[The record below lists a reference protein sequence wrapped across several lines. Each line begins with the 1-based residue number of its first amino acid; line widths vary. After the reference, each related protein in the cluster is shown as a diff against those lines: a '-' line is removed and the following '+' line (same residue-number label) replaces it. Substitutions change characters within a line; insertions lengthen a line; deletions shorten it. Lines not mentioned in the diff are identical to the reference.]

1 MLNMSRSFILL
12 AIVVFAG
19 CTSSGSQQAPPPIE
33 LRGVWLTEDEVVT
46 SREHVAATLQF
57 LADHHFNAVFP
68 IVWNGGKTLYPSTVM
83 EQWFGMGS
91 ASRVNA
97 RDPLAE
103 LIEEAR
109 TRGIAVIPTFGSSLG
124 SLPPTNE
131 RIVLMKPHW
140 AARDRQGKMVVRDG
154 VEWLNPVHPEVQELV
169 FALLSE
175 VVKTYDVAGVQG
187 GDRLFAEPIE
197 GGYDSITTALYRETH
212 AGNDPP
218 LDANEIHWKY
228 WRAVRINSAAERL
241 YWRVKAFKARTVMMW
256 APLIYR
262 DALNTSLHDWRSWIN
277 ENPYGEF
284 YADFISPLVRLTD
297 SNSYKRLLATQH
309 RDSMKVRQKKR
320 YLLPGIVL
328 QQSTATVHEEQLV
341 EAIRYNRASGYNGEI
356 IFPFKMLK
364 EDGGKLASALRRT
377 YYSRAARVPFA
388 VSDAGTP

>member
-1 MLNMSRSFILL
+1 MLRILRGFVLL
-12 AIVVFAG
+12 AIVIFAG
-19 CTSSGSQQAPPPIE
+19 CSSSGSQQAPPPIE
-33 LRGVWLTEDEVVT
+33 LRGVWLTEEEFAT
-46 SREHVAATLQF
+46 NREQMAATLQF

-68 IVWNGGKTLYPSTVM
+68 IVWNGGTTLYPSKVM
-83 EQWFGMGS
+83 EEWFGKAS
-91 ASRVNA
+91 AWGVSE
-97 RDPLAE
+97 RDPFAE

-109 TRGIAVIPTFGSSLG
+109 KRGIAVIPTLGSSLG
-124 SLPPTNE
+124 PLPPTDE
-131 RIVLMKPHW
+131 RIARMKPNW
-140 AARDRQGKMVVRDG
+140 AARDRQGRMVVRDG
-154 VEWLNPVHPEVQELV
+154 VEWFNPIHPEVQEFV

-212 AGNDPP
+212 AGNEPP

-241 YWRVKAFKARTVMMW
+241 YWRVKAFKARMVMMW

-262 DALNTSLHDWRSWIN
+262 DALNSYLHDWRSWVN

-297 SNSYKRLLATQH
+297 SNSYKLLLATQH
-309 RDSMKVRQKKR
+309 RDSMKIRQKKR
-320 YLLPGIVL
+320 YLLPGIIL
-328 QQSTATVHEEQLV
+328 QEGQSRAEEEQLL

-356 IFPFKMLK
+356 IFPFAMLK
-364 EDGGKLASALRRT
+364 KNGGKLAAALRRT
-377 YYSRAARVPFA
+377 HYSRAAQLPFA
-388 VSDAGTP
+388 VADAGTH